1 MKSEPL
7 TYSLI
12 GGGLVAFA
20 WAVSALPISIG
31 VASFVGYAAV
41 AAISAMLVNE
51 YRVTARKLNLK

>member
-20 WAVSALPISIG
+20 WAVSTLPISIG
-31 VASFVGYAAV
+31 VAAAVGYASV
-41 AAISAMLVNE
+41 AAILAMLVNE